1 MYASRQH
8 KKTSYRTRCNTRWYQ
23 TFLDINQHTPNVT
36 QYIQMISAHWGI
48 KVSYSSIAANT
59 LGKTTMVHI
68 EPINLIDCMEQYRV
82 IDMTKL
88 YCVNRTDKGLGVSM
102 KTIMVCWMLISWV
115 RLLVSTR
122 NGVVL
127 SWHWVVGGWIDEKS
141 ERTGKRDDA
150 YDGCIVLYML

>member
-1 MYASRQH
+1 MDIILLTQRSSEHRRLNEEQNQLSNQ
-8 KKTSYRTRCNTRWYQ
+8 KCMLLDNTRRHHIVRGVTPDDVKHSWIS
-23 TFLDINQHTPNVT
+23 INIPRTLHN
-36 QYIQMISAHWGI
+36 IQMISAHGGI

-88 YCVNRTDKGLGVSM
+88 YWVNRTDKGLGVSM
-102 KTIMVCWMLISWV
+102 KRITVCWMLISWV

-127 SWHWVVGGWIDEKS
+127 SWH
-141 ERTGKRDDA
+141 
-150 YDGCIVLYML
+150 